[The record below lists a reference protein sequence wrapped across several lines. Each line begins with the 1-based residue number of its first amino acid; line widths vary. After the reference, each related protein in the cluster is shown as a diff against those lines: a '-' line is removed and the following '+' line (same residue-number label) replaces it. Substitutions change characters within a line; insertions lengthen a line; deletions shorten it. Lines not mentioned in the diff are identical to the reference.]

1 VVPTSGFVPRG
12 ALRGCYGRSSRF
24 TRQISS
30 IGQRGYCLFPC
41 ASAAPC
47 VACQGPLGAPLWRLS
62 PTCMGAPVGAL
73 GDTACAT
80 AGCLWVVHEGSTRWL
95 SGGLWANVAPATTG
109 HLYVCVQLTVTAK
122 LRSRR
127 TLLLARSMRWLPGSA
142 TATQARQRTSDTSR
156 AAMQCPSGPQC
167 VHGLDD
173 IDGTPE
179 GTASPLWIPTGS
191 PLASHSFAQL
201 RTASHWPEFLRSHWV
216 PSGFR

>member
-1 VVPTSGFVPRG
+1 MKMKFMCEFGFKFK
-12 ALRGCYGRSSRF
+12 L
-24 TRQISS
+24 
-30 IGQRGYCLFPC
+30 
-41 ASAAPC
+41 SA
-47 VACQGPLGAPLWRLS
+47 G
-62 PTCMGAPVGAL
+62 
-73 GDTACAT
+73 
-80 AGCLWVVHEGSTRWL
+80 
-95 SGGLWANVAPATTG
+95 TG
-109 HLYVCVQLTVTAK
+109 
-122 LRSRR
+122 RR
-127 TLLLARSMRWLPGSA
+127 TRRTQSLPWHPLAGAGRVTKDNQHIKAS